1 MLSLAE
7 FLPLK
12 SDNWITCG
20 NALRLDWLSLCPPT
34 GKGVTV
40 QREDLDLWQETRDE
54 AEIDFVNEGG
64 ETYICGN
71 PPYKGNAKKTTEQ
84 KEDLQPLLNRE
95 VDKWGLLDYVCG
107 WFFKAFEYSQH
118 TKTHFAFV
126 ATNSIAQG
134 QHVSNFWKS
143 LFEKGLKFT
152 FAVRAFKWSNLARND
167 AGVTVV
173 IVGAGY
179 TTGSLIIFDGDIQIS
194 KSNINAYLLPHDDF
208 WVASTNKPLSS
219 ISNMVKGNY
228 YGLSEHLIFNLV
240 ARNAY
245 LHC

>member
-1 MLSLAE
+1 M
-7 FLPLK
+7 
-12 SDNWITCG
+12 
-20 NALRLDWLSLCPPT
+20 
-34 GKGVTV
+34 
-40 QREDLDLWQETRDE
+40 
-54 AEIDFVNEGG
+54 
-64 ETYICGN
+64 
-71 PPYKGNAKKTTEQ
+71 
-84 KEDLQPLLNRE
+84 QPLLNRE

-126 ATNSIAQG
+126 ATNSIARG

-152 FAVRAFKWSNLARND
+152 FAVRSFKWSNLARND

-194 KSNINAYLLPHDDF
+194 KSNINAYLLSHDDF